1 MSTTSLYNKY
11 RPCKFGQVKQDFVSR
26 VLRSQVISN
35 KYPNAYLLQG
45 PAGTGKTT
53 LARIMASAM
62 LCNNKAEGEGEPCGE
77 CQACRLT
84 RNGKN
89 RDVMEENCADN
100 SGIDDIRSIID
111 ERLRIAPS
119 VGQYRIFILDEV
131 QRLSRDAQGAMLKHL
146 EEPPAYVKFFLCTTD
161 PDKLLPALQTR
172 CQRHVLKP
180 LSEDDLVDLLTD
192 VSNQENIIYDADG
205 LRMIAES
212 SQGSA
217 RQALVY
223 LEHAAT
229 IDTATVETVAQ
240 VLGRGPVGFCR
251 DLLNYV
257 IDCNDVSILQMLDV
271 VKNEGLD
278 RSAIASEC
286 LRLLM
291 SVQRAKA
298 LEESLEGNPIL
309 ESLAQKYKKGSI
321 NAVSQYLVEALGNMR
336 GGGVI
341 DDAVLQM
348 NLLRASEFVR
358 VKRAEVAAKNK

>member
-1 MSTTSLYNKY
+1 MSTALYNKY
-11 RPCKFGQVKQDFVSR
+11 RPFQFGQVKQDFVSR
-26 VLRSQVISN
+26 VLRSQVVAN

-53 LARIMASAM
+53 LARIMAAAM
-62 LCNNKAEGEGEPCGE
+62 LCANRSQEGEPCGE
-77 CQACRLT
+77 CQACKLT

-100 SGIDDIRSIID
+100 SGIDDIRAIID

-119 VGQYRIFILDEV
+119 IGQYRIFILDEV

-161 PDKLLPALQTR
+161 PEKLLPALQTR

-180 LSEDDLVDLLTD
+180 LSEEALVDLLCE
-192 VSNQENIIYDADG
+192 VSDKEGIHYDNDG
-205 LRMIAES
+205 LQMIAES

-229 IDTATVETVAQ
+229 IESATTDVVAQ

-251 DLLNYV
+251 DLLNHV
-257 IDCNDVSILQMLDV
+257 IDCEDIAILQMLDV
-271 VKNEGLD
+271 VKTEGLD
-278 RSAIASEC
+278 RTAIASEC

-291 SVQRAKA
+291 AVQKAKT
-298 LEESLEGNPIL
+298 LGETLEGNPIL

-321 NAVSQYLVEALGNMR
+321 DRKSVV
-336 GGGVI
+336 
-341 DDAVLQM
+341 
-348 NLLRASEFVR
+348 
-358 VKRAEVAAKNK
+358 

>member
-11 RPCKFGQVKQDFVSR
+11 RPYQFGQVKQAFASR
-26 VLRSQVISN
+26 VLRSQVLAD

-62 LCNNKAEGEGEPCGE
+62 LCDNRNNDGEPCGE
-77 CQACRLT
+77 CQSCKLT
-84 RNGKN
+84 RSGKN

-119 VGQYRIFILDEV
+119 IGKYRIFILDEV

-161 PDKLLPALQTR
+161 PEKLLPALQTR

-180 LSEDDLVDLLTD
+180 VSEDDLVDLLKD
-192 VSNQENIIYDADG
+192 VSDQEGIVYDNDG

-229 IDTATVETVAQ
+229 IESATTEAVGQ

-251 DLLNYV
+251 DLLNHV
-257 IDCNDVSILQMLDV
+257 IDCEDVAILQMLDV
-271 VKNEGLD
+271 VKTEGLD
-278 RSAIASEC
+278 RVAIASEC

-291 SVQRAKA
+291 SVQRAKT
-298 LEESLEGNPIL
+298 LGESLDSNPIL
-309 ESLAQKYKKGSI
+309 EPLAQRYKKGSI
-321 NAVSQYLVEALGNMR
+321 NAVAQYLVESLTHMR

-358 VKRAEVAAKNK
+358 VKRAEAATKNK